1 MRRGRSDALYL
12 SSRSSLTDAES
23 ISVKKCTIEFST
35 KVYIAM
41 CFDVNDQSGGLRPSP
56 RPTTPREDA
65 RKKSKEAIKS
75 QRLKSGDASE
85 LSDSRPGR

>member
-1 MRRGRSDALYL
+1 VVYFLNIKSQCYEVFLASITVCSFFLRMRRGRSDALYL

-41 CFDVNDQSGGLRPSP
+41 CFDVND
-56 RPTTPREDA
+56 
-65 RKKSKEAIKS
+65 
-75 QRLKSGDASE
+75 
-85 LSDSRPGR
+85 

>member
-1 MRRGRSDALYL
+1 MKMRPGTQGVPLRRDGRYF

-41 CFDVNDQSGGLRPSP
+41 CFDVND
-56 RPTTPREDA
+56 
-65 RKKSKEAIKS
+65 
-75 QRLKSGDASE
+75 
-85 LSDSRPGR
+85 

>member
-1 MRRGRSDALYL
+1 LCMRRGRSDALYF

-41 CFDVNDQSGGLRPSP
+41 CFDVND
-56 RPTTPREDA
+56 
-65 RKKSKEAIKS
+65 
-75 QRLKSGDASE
+75 
-85 LSDSRPGR
+85 